1 MEKRK
6 EVHVLV
12 FGGGCVGALYS
23 YLLSI
28 STLAKVRT
36 TIVCRRNYPAVSAT
50 GFTLYSALW
59 GNHTF
64 RPTRVCSS
72 LDEIE
77 DTSIYDYVL
86 DTTKSH
92 PSTFDGGKP
101 PLARLLLPETTPI
114 ILIQNGVGI
123 EEPYRLAFPK
133 NPIASGILYL
143 TISQPTPGEIRQEGK
158 ANSLRIGP
166 DHPLPEEE
174 QEKIQ
179 FFGDVLGASCE
190 VTVHKDIRYE
200 RWRKVAWNGCWNT
213 VCAATGLDTQSLI
226 QSSPEAKEL
235 IIDLLREIAMTA
247 EAVGIKMD
255 PIDSLI
261 EVHVG
266 WTLEAPPIV
275 PSMLQDARKGV
286 QMEVE
291 VLCGNIWR
299 AAEKVGVKTPHIKYV
314 QIYSSTSLWQDAP
327 TNRICPRSLYTI
339 LTAMNWRF
347 KGSAENP

>member
-1 MEKRK
+1 MEKK
-6 EVHVLV
+6 KDIHVLI

-28 STLAKVRT
+28 SALAKVRT
-36 TIVCRRNYPAVSAT
+36 TMVCGRNYPTVSAT
-50 GFTLYSALW
+50 GFTLYSVPR

-77 DTSIYDYVL
+77 DASIYDYVL

-92 PSTFDGGKP
+92 PSTFDDGKP
-101 PLARLLLPETTPI
+101 PLARLSLPETTPI
-114 ILIQNGVGI
+114 ILIQNGVNI

-133 NPIASGILYL
+133 NPIASGILYC
-143 TISQPTPGEIRQEGK
+143 TISQPSLGEIRQEGK
-158 ANSLRIGP
+158 VNSLRIGP
-166 DHPLPEEE
+166 DYPLPEKE

-179 FFGDVLGASCE
+179 FFGDVLGESCE
-190 VTVHKDIRYE
+190 VTVHRDIRYE

-213 VCAATGLDTQSLI
+213 ICAATGLDTQSLI
-226 QSSPEAKEL
+226 QSSPQAKEL
-235 IIDLLREIAMTA
+235 VINTLREIVMTA

-261 EVHVG
+261 EDHVG
-266 WTLEAPPIV
+266 WTLKAPPIV

-286 QMEVE
+286 QMEVD

-299 AAEKVGVKTPHIKYV
+299 AAEKAGVKAPNIK
-314 QIYSSTSLWQDAP
+314 
-327 TNRICPRSLYTI
+327 SLYTV

-347 KGSAENP
+347 KRSAGNL